1 MTMEDRGGSGGFRVG
16 TGYDIHRLQAG
27 LPLRLCGVMV
37 ASDRGVVGHSD
48 ADAAMHALCDALL
61 GAAALGDIGAL
72 FPDTDPQYKGI
83 DSRLLLG
90 EVVRRVEAAGYAV
103 ENVDITIIL
112 EAPKLRPYVD
122 AMRGEVARI
131 LHVDVGSVGVK
142 AKTNEGLG
150 PEGRGEGVSCQAVA
164 LLRGRVHEDR

>member
-1 MTMEDRGGSGGFRVG
+1 MTMEDRGGSRGFRVG

-37 ASDRGVVGHSD
+37 ASDWGAVGHSD

-72 FPDTDPQYKGI
+72 FPDTDPRYKGI

-112 EAPKLRPYVD
+112 EAPKLRPYID

-164 LLRGRVHEDR
+164 LLRGRVHENR